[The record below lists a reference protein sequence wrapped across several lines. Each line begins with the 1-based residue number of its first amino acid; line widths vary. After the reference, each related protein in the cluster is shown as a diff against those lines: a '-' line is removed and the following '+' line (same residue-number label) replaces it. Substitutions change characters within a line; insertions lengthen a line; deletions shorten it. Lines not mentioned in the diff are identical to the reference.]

1 MKKVKDEKGRVRYV
15 LDETDKDLIYLS
27 DVEKEYA
34 IGREYIRRARR
45 MGILSV
51 VRGGAKQICKRT
63 EVEAL
68 AKKIARGEMAVA
80 PIKVRSKAQKDG
92 TESSK

>member
-1 MKKVKDEKGRVRYV
+1 MKRETDEKGRVRFA
-15 LDETDKDLIYLS
+15 LDENDKDLMYLS

-51 VRGGAKQICKRT
+51 VRGGAKQICKRS

-68 AKKIARGEMAVA
+68 AKKVARGEMAIA
-80 PIKVRSKAQKDG
+80 PIKSRTQKGGGKDG
-92 TESSK
+92 K

>member
-1 MKKVKDEKGRVRYV
+1 MKRETDEKGRVRFA
-15 LDETDKDLIYLS
+15 LDENDKDLMYLS

-51 VRGGAKQICKRT
+51 VRGGAKQICKRS

-68 AKKIARGEMAVA
+68 AKKIARGEMAIA
-80 PIKVRSKAQKDG
+80 PIKSRTQKGGEKDD
-92 TESSK
+92 K

>member
-1 MKKVKDEKGRVRYV
+1 MKRETDEKGRVRFA
-15 LDETDKDLIYLS
+15 LDENDKDLMYLS

-51 VRGGAKQICKRT
+51 VRGGAKQICKRS

-68 AKKIARGEMAVA
+68 AKKIARGEMAIA
-80 PIKVRSKAQKDG
+80 PIKSRTQKDG
-92 TESSK
+92 EKDGK

>member
-1 MKKVKDEKGRVRYV
+1 MKRETDEKGRVRFA
-15 LDETDKDLIYLS
+15 LDENDKDLMYLS

-45 MGILSV
+45 MGVLSV
-51 VRGGAKQICKRT
+51 VRGGAKQICKRS

-68 AKKIARGEMAVA
+68 AKKVARGEMAIA
-80 PIKVRSKAQKDG
+80 PIKSRTQKGEEKDD
-92 TESSK
+92 K